1 MEGKAAI
8 NHCSLQTVE
17 ERGGNKDGLNL
28 PASFKMSQPWFT
40 ADESAEG
47 TRAMSK

>member
-1 MEGKAAI
+1 MERKGAI
-8 NHCSLQTVE
+8 NHCSLQTAE
-17 ERGGNKDGLNL
+17 ERSRNKDGLNP
-28 PASFKMSQPWFT
+28 PASFKMSQPWFI